1 MGCMCVR
8 PKTCGESPETCRL
21 RGEFEQIKRKLAAL
35 PATSQ
40 SALAQAFVSGRRDPP
55 QNTFAENQT
64 QRQLREG
71 IQEMEDLL
79 DPINE
84 DG

>member
-8 PKTCGESPETCRL
+8 PKTCGESRETCRL
-21 RGEFEQIKRKLAAL
+21 RGEFEQIKRKLSAL
-35 PATSQ
+35 PP
-40 SALAQAFVSGRRDPP
+40 ALQTGDVQAFVSGRRDPP
-55 QNTFAENQT
+55 QNVFAENQN
-64 QRQLREG
+64 QWQLREG

-79 DPINE
+79 DPVSE